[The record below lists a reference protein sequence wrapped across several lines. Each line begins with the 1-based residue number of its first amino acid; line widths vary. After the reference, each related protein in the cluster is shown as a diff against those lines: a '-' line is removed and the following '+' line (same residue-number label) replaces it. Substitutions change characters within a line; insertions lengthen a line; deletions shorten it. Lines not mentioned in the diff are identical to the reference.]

1 MPLPYYIHHN
11 PVSASL
17 CGVKGFKIRG
27 ADGFSVHTPVN
38 CGHCKCWSDSFLP
51 ARQCMDVLNI
61 HYERERS
68 GLAPVCWRD
77 GLSAAGLSGEYRLYG
92 GLGSVSE
99 ITGEP
104 EFGSDRSSAV
114 FAGRP
119 SSVCSFSGLAVGRWS
134 LGLGFSLHLDFQ
146 VTCTKQRRTM
156 FQRISMQQS
165 VLTLLLSSYFA
176 QLHSKIR
183 PIYKK

>member
-11 PVSASL
+11 PVSVSVLRGLSSEEQMALASTHL
-17 CGVKGFKIRG
+17 LT
-27 ADGFSVHTPVN
+27 AATAN
-38 CGHCKCWSDSFLP
+38 AFLP
-51 ARQCMDVLNI
+51 AWQCMDVLNI
-61 HYERERS
+61 HYEHERS

-114 FAGRP
+114 FVGRS

-134 LGLGFSLHLDFQ
+134 LGLGFSLHIDLQ
-146 VTCTKQRRTM
+146 VTSTKQRRTM
-156 FQRISMQQS
+156 F
-165 VLTLLLSSYFA
+165 
-176 QLHSKIR
+176 
-183 PIYKK
+183 